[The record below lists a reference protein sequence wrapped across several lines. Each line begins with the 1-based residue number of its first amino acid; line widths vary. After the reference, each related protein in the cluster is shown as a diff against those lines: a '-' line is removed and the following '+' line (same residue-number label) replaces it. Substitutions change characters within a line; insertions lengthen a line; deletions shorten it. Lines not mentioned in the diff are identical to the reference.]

1 MASSTPEIRRGIL
14 VRLQDVLS
22 EAREAGFLGPGPVE
36 DHVYRALDLGAAV
49 GRPPSDALDLGSGG
63 GVPGLPLML
72 LWPTSRWV
80 LLDGSV
86 RRADFLGTVLVRLG
100 LSDRGEVRAER
111 AEVAGRSPLR
121 GRFDLVV
128 ARGFGSP
135 AVTAECASPFLV
147 PGGQLIVAEPPG
159 GAPERWDAE
168 GLRKLGMA
176 VDQAFRSP
184 TAFQVLNQEVSCP
197 ERYPRRVGVPSK
209 RPLW

>member
-1 MASSTPEIRRGIL
+1 MTSPTPELRLGIL
-14 VRLQDVLS
+14 LRVREVLS

-36 DHVYRALDLGAAV
+36 DHVNRALDLGAAIR
-49 GRPPSDALDLGSGG
+49 RPPSDALDLGSGG

-86 RRADFLGTVLVRLG
+86 RRAEFLRSALARLE
-100 LSDRGEVRAER
+100 LSERGEVRAER

-121 GRFDLVV
+121 GVFDLVV

-135 AVTAECASPFLV
+135 AVTAECASPFLA

-159 GAPERWDAE
+159 GAPERWDA
-168 GLRKLGMA
+168 GALRQLGMTLGP
-176 VDQAFRSP
+176 AFQSP
-184 TAFQVLNQEVSCP
+184 TAFQVLKQERPCP
-197 ERYPRRVGVPSK
+197 DRYPRRVGVPSK
-209 RPLW
+209 RPIW